1 MEYIGKSE
9 MRARDNPDNF
19 YIKGRCYLVMQKS
32 REAFECFNQ
41 STLKSPNDAIYWTSM
56 AILLY

>member
-32 REAFECFNQ
+32 REAFECFN
-41 STLKSPNDAIYWTSM
+41 
-56 AILLY
+56 